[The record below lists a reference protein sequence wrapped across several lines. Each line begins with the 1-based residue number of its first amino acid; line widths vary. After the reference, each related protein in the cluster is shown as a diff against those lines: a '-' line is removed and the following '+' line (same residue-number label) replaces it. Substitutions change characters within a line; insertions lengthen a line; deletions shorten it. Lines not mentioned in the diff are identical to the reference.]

1 MDFRQTSASC
11 INFCPG
17 LFFFT
22 WHKDLSEKTCL
33 GQASYQDIL
42 NVWMFLAFKPETG
55 RTGGEATASYVLH
68 IAKSEIPEQQRWTQ
82 VGYFSSL
89 RSERYG
95 TPLNKKQVKERQYLH
110 EKNVNNYTD
119 LYDMLLYLLLC
130 KYLDAAAE
138 RKFYSSC
145 WLVFWFASLN
155 YLTLYIWKSLSKF
168 FKSFG
173 TTQISH
179 AHPADLQWFS
189 NVLLTSVAKSE

>member
-119 LYDMLLYLLLC
+119 LYDVIILIAMQIFGCSSGKEILFFMLTCVLVCLLELFDLIHL
-130 KYLDAAAE
+130 KKSQQVLQVLWNN
-138 RKFYSSC
+138 SNQSC
-145 WLVFWFASLN
+145 SPCWPAV
-155 YLTLYIWKSLSKF
+155 I
-168 FKSFG
+168 FKCF
-173 TTQISH
+173 TH
-179 AHPADLQWFS
+179 FS
-189 NVLLTSVAKSE
+189 C